1 MKNIFKNLLEQV
13 VKPDEETTQ
22 TPPVDAPPPA
32 DVPPPGTDPN
42 TTPTEDPNMMGGGD
56 MPPDSGMDPEMG
68 GGIPGEETLSPLD
81 IGRAYELKKIHKRLT
96 SLESYLSTIADIE
109 LIKLRNVVL
118 EALELFQI
126 IISNFNSYKDT
137 IDEVIVMY
145 KGEIVEKG
153 RKKDLFDSPDHDY
166 TELLLS
172 SVPEMDPDWLDNLL
186 IKREKISQL

>member
-137 IDEVIVMY
+137 IDEVIVMFY
-145 KGEIVEKG
+145 QFTDECYLVFKNYLKEKVKEKEKNNTSNVNKKEEQN
-153 RKKDLFDSPDHDY
+153 KKDNSKEF
-166 TELLLS
+166 
-172 SVPEMDPDWLDNLL
+172 
-186 IKREKISQL
+186 